1 MARDQGA
8 TPEIIDWQV
17 AFVRELIEVSRTEE
31 DPVAAE
37 AAMRQILDAAAATA
51 PPGAL
56 PADPAA
62 AIEEIVANYNRA
74 WMGFFI
80 AYDPAT
86 DLRALQIPVLAVFA
100 ELDLQ
105 ASAELNAPATQAAL
119 QGQPDAT
126 VIVLDGL
133 DHLFQSATGPP
144 DQPFDADT
152 ITLIADWIQ

>member
-119 QGQPDAT
+119 QGNPTPPSSCSTGSTTCSNPRRA
-126 VIVLDGL
+126 
-133 DHLFQSATGPP
+133 HLTNPSMPTRSH
-144 DQPFDADT
+144 
-152 ITLIADWIQ
+152 